1 MKEKIKKRLSGAVP
15 GLLIL
20 ALFAFLGFAVGYFA
34 ADASEE
40 SGMSPV
46 VATCICIVALVVSMY
61 LHIVLHE
68 GGHLI
73 MGLASGY
80 RFVSF
85 RIGSFIWL
93 RQGETI
99 VRKKFSI
106 PGTAGQCLLDP
117 PDLDEKG
124 EMPCLLY
131 NLGGGLSNLFFAGL
145 AVLAAGTLENS
156 ILKMALIPFAAVGIY
171 LAVMNL
177 LPLKIG
183 GIANDGYNIRSFR
196 KNKTG
201 VKALFLQL
209 RINRLQQTD
218 GLRLS
223 EIPDFLFDIPGGE
236 SVESSN
242 GDPLTDA
249 LLVFRFQRLI
259 DQKRFDEAADLGRKL
274 EALEKILPLYQ
285 NAIRVELLYLEL
297 IGSCRQEEVERLYD
311 KALKKYLKGIRSYP
325 SAHRVLYAYALRY
338 QKDEKTA
345 AAELAAFE
353 NAMNTYPVPG
363 DIRAERELMKEI
375 TEVK

>member
-1 MKEKIKKRLSGAVP
+1 MKEKVKKRLSGAVP

-34 ADASEE
+34 AGVSDE
-40 SGMSPV
+40 SGMPPV
-46 VATCICIVALVVSMY
+46 AAPCICIAALVVSMY

-85 RIGSFIWL
+85 RIGSFVWI

-99 VRKKFSI
+99 VRKKFSM

-117 PDLDEKG
+117 PDLDEKD

-145 AVLAAGTLENS
+145 AILAVGIAENS
-156 ILKMALIPFAAVGIY
+156 IVKMVLFSFAAVGVY

-177 LPLKIG
+177 VPLKIG

-196 KNKTG
+196 KNKAG

-209 RINRLQQTD
+209 RINRLQTD

-223 EIPDFLFDIPGGE
+223 EIPEALFEIPGE
-236 SVESSN
+236 QSVESSG
-242 GDPLTDA
+242 GDPLIDA
-249 LLVFRFQRLI
+249 LLVFRFQRLM
-259 DQKRFDEAADLGRKL
+259 DQKCFDEAVDLGRKL
-274 EALEKILPLYQ
+274 EASGKILPLYQ
-285 NAIRVELLYLEL
+285 NAIRVELLFLEL
-297 IGSCRQEEVERLYD
+297 IGPCRKEEVERLYD
-311 KALKKYLKGIRSYP
+311 KDLKKYLKGIRSYP
-325 SAHRVLYAYALRY
+325 SAHRVLYAYGLLY
-338 QKDEKTA
+338 QKDEKAA

-353 NAMNTYPVPG
+353 KAMNTFPVPG